1 MSRSL
6 DPRLRR
12 LELRD
17 GDRDQQRRQAEDDA
31 AVFRTRIGATAAGY
45 TDDDRDPDP
54 DPAARANW
62 SPAMRVAWAIRFAP
76 TTVGSIIKEH
86 LA

>member
-1 MSRSL
+1 MNRSL
-6 DPRLRR
+6 DPRIRR

-17 GDRDQQRRQAEDDA
+17 GDRDQRRRQAEDDA
-31 AVFRTRIGATAAGY
+31 AMFRTRIGAIAAGY
-45 TDDDRDPDP
+45 TGKDQCP
-54 DPAARANW
+54 DPAARAKW

-76 TTVGSIIKEH
+76 TTVGSIIREH

>member
-6 DPRLRR
+6 APRIRH
-12 LELRD
+12 LELRNGD
-17 GDRDQQRRQAEDDA
+17 GDQQRRQAEEDA
-31 AVFRTRIGATAAGY
+31 VAFRARIGAIAAGY
-45 TDDDRDPDP
+45 TDKDRAPE
-54 DPAARANW
+54 PAARAKW

-86 LA
+86 SA

>member
-1 MSRSL
+1 MNRSL
-6 DPRLRR
+6 DPRIRR

-17 GDRDQQRRQAEDDA
+17 GDRDQRRRQAEDDA
-31 AVFRTRIGATAAGY
+31 AMFRTRIGAIAAGY
-45 TDDDRDPDP
+45 TDDDQDP

-62 SPAMRVAWAIRFAP
+62 SQAMRVAWAIRFAP
-76 TTVGSIIKEH
+76 NTVGSIIQEH

>member
-17 GDRDQQRRQAEDDA
+17 DDRDQQRRQAEDDA
-31 AVFRTRIGATAAGY
+31 AVFRTRIGAIAAGY
-45 TDDDRDPDP
+45 TDKDQSPA
-54 DPAARANW
+54 PAARAKW

-76 TTVGSIIKEH
+76 TTVSSIIKEH
-86 LA
+86 SA

>member
-1 MSRSL
+1 MTRSL
-6 DPRLRR
+6 DPRIRR

-17 GDRDQQRRQAEDDA
+17 GDRDQQRRQSEDDA
-31 AVFRTRIGATAAGY
+31 AMFRTRIGAIAAGY

-54 DPAARANW
+54 AARAKW
-62 SPAMRVAWAIRFAP
+62 SPAMHVAWAIRFAP

>member
-1 MSRSL
+1 MTRSL
-6 DPRLRR
+6 DPRIRR

-17 GDRDQQRRQAEDDA
+17 GDRDQRRRQAEDDA
-31 AVFRTRIGATAAGY
+31 AMFRTRIGAIAAGY
-45 TDDDRDPDP
+45 TDQDQCPDP
-54 DPAARANW
+54 TARAKW

>member
-1 MSRSL
+1 MARSL
-6 DPRLRR
+6 DPRIHR

-17 GDRDQQRRQAEDDA
+17 GDRDQQRRQVEDDA
-31 AVFRTRIGATAAGY
+31 AMFRTRIGAIAAGY
-45 TDDDRDPDP
+45 TDDDQDPE
-54 DPAARANW
+54 PATRAKW

-86 LA
+86 SA

>member
-1 MSRSL
+1 MNRSL
-6 DPRLRR
+6 DPRIRR

-17 GDRDQQRRQAEDDA
+17 GDRDQRRLQAEDDA
-31 AVFRTRIGATAAGY
+31 AMFRTRIGTIAAGY
-45 TDDDRDPDP
+45 TDKDQCPDS
-54 DPAARANW
+54 AARAKW

-86 LA
+86 SA

>member
-17 GDRDQQRRQAEDDA
+17 GDRDQQRRQVEDDA
-31 AVFRTRIGATAAGY
+31 AMFRTRIVAIAAGY
-45 TDDDRDPDP
+45 TDDDRDH
-54 DPAARANW
+54 DPAACAKW
-62 SPAMRVAWAIRFAP
+62 SPAMRVAWAVRFAP
-76 TTVGSIIKEH
+76 TTVGSIITEH

>member
-1 MSRSL
+1 MNRSL
-6 DPRLRR
+6 DPRIRR

-31 AVFRTRIGATAAGY
+31 AVFRTRIGAIAAGY
-45 TDDDRDPDP
+45 TDKDQSPDP
-54 DPAARANW
+54 VARAKW

-86 LA
+86 SA